1 MKKSIIDTERLDIAA
16 SRLRAI
22 SHPMRIA
29 IIAMLEENQELNVTQ
44 IHTRLNLEQAATSH
58 HLSIL
63 KRKGILR
70 SKRHGKENLYS
81 LKNEALNRL
90 VECIQSCS
98 E

>member
-1 MKKSIIDTERLDIAA
+1 MKKSVINTEKLDITA

-29 IIAMLEENQELNVTQ
+29 IIALLEENQELNVTK
-44 IHTRLNLEQAATSH
+44 IHTTLNIEQAAASH

-63 KRKGILR
+63 KRKGVLR
-70 SKRHGKENLYS
+70 SKRNGKENIYS
-81 LKNEALNRL
+81 LRGDALSRL
-90 VECIQSCS
+90 VECIQQCG